1 MGGGIGSAGYWGERF
16 TPGTFLANLALDSW
30 YVRIAAETGYVGLVI
45 YLIIIVVIV
54 LTCIKKIGTTG
65 DEDERNKLIAL
76 FCGVSGILV
85 ASYTNQVFGQIPTA
99 TLVYISI
106 VFLTKPENKSPDAK
120 AA

>member
-16 TPGTFLANLALDSW
+16 SPGTFLANLALDSW
-30 YVRIAAETGYVGLVI
+30 YVRIAAETGYVGLAI

-54 LTCIKKIGTTG
+54 LTCVKKIGATG
-65 DEDERNKLIAL
+65 DEDHRNKLIAL

-99 TLVYISI
+99 TLIYISI
-106 VFLTKPENKSPDAK
+106 VFLTKPENKSPDEQ